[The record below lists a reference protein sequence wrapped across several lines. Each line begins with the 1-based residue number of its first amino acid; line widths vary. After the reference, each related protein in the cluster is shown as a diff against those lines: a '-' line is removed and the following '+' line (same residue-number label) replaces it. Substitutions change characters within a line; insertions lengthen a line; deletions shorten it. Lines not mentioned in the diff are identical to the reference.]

1 MEIDLGLLVLR
12 LALAA
17 LLAGH
22 ATQKLFGWFR
32 GRGIQGTGKLFEA
45 DGLRPGA
52 VMVTFA
58 GLSELAAAGL
68 LALGLATPLAS
79 AMVIGAM
86 LAAISTLWPKGL
98 WAHLGGFEVPLT
110 YAIIAFVLACTGP
123 GAIAVD
129 ALLPW
134 QLHGPVWALGAAVLG
149 VLSAAPLLAMV
160 VRHRRATREGSQP
173 AAG

>member
-1 MEIDLGLLVLR
+1 METDLGLLLLR

-22 ATQKLFGWFR
+22 ACQKLFGWFR
-32 GRGIQGTGKLFEA
+32 GRGIRGTAPLFEA
-45 DGLRPGA
+45 DGLRPGT

-58 GLSELAAAGL
+58 GLTEVGAAGL
-68 LALGLATPLAS
+68 LVLGLAMPLAA

-86 LAAISTLWPKGL
+86 AAAMATLWPKGL

-110 YAIIAFVLACTGP
+110 YAIVAFVLACTGP
-123 GAIAVD
+123 GAVSID

-134 QLHGPVWALGAAVLG
+134 QLHGPLWAIGAAALA
-149 VLSAAPLLAMV
+149 LALAAPLLLRVA
-160 VRHRRATREGSQP
+160 RHRRAADGSVR
-173 AAG
+173 

>member
-1 MEIDLGLLVLR
+1 MDLGLLVLR

-32 GRGIQGTGKLFEA
+32 GRGIEGTGKLFEA

-58 GLSELAAAGL
+58 GLSELGAAGL

-79 AMVIGAM
+79 AMIIGAM
-86 LAAISTLWPKGL
+86 LTAISTLWPKGV
-98 WAHLGGFEVPLT
+98 WAHLGGYEVPLT
-110 YAIIAFVLACTGP
+110 YAIIAFALAITGP
-123 GAIAVD
+123 GAIALD

-134 QLHGPVWALGAAVLG
+134 QLHGPLWALGAVVLG
-149 VLSAAPLLAMV
+149 VLCAAPLFAMV
-160 VRHRRATREGSQP
+160 LRHRRASAQ
-173 AAG
+173 AG

>member
-1 MEIDLGLLVLR
+1 MEIDLGLLILR

-22 ATQKLFGWFR
+22 ACQKLFGWFR
-32 GRGIQGTGKLFEA
+32 GRGVRGTAVLFEA
-45 DGLRPGA
+45 DGLRPGT

-58 GLSELAAAGL
+58 ALTEVGAAGL
-68 LALGLATPLAS
+68 IVLGLATPLAA

-86 LAAISTLWPKGL
+86 SVAISTLWPKGV

-110 YAIIAFVLACTGP
+110 YAIVAFVLACTGP
-123 GAIAVD
+123 GALSLD

-134 QLHGPVWALGAAVLG
+134 QLHGPLWAIGAAAVAL
-149 VLSAAPLLAMV
+149 VLSAPLLLKVA
-160 VRHRRATREGSQP
+160 RHRGGV
-173 AAG
+173 AA

>member
-22 ATQKLFGWFR
+22 ATQKLLGWFR
-32 GRGIQGTGKLFEA
+32 GRGIRGTAPLFEA
-45 DGLRPGA
+45 DGLRPGT

-58 GLSELAAAGL
+58 GLSELGAAGL
-68 LALGLATPLAS
+68 IALGLATPLAA

-86 LAAISTLWPKGL
+86 LAAISTLWPKGV
-98 WAHLGGFEVPLT
+98 WAHLGGFEVPLA
-110 YAIIAFVLACTGP
+110 YAIIAFVLAITGP
-123 GAIAVD
+123 GGYALD

-134 QLHGPVWALGAAVLG
+134 QLHGPWWAIGAAALGL
-149 VLSAAPLLAMV
+149 LCAAPLLRMV
-160 VRHRRATREGSQP
+160 ARHRRGTL
-173 AAG
+173 AA